1 MPRTK
6 SAIKQLRKSE
16 KRRLRNQSYK
26 SRVKTYIKKALA
38 AIQSGTQAA
47 AQAAVQE
54 AISIIDR
61 TAERGV
67 FHRNKAARLKSRLM
81 AKFNAAFGR

>member
-1 MPRTK
+1 MPRTR

-38 AIQSGTQAA
+38 AIQSGSQAVA
-47 AQAAVQE
+47 EAAVRE
-54 AISIIDR
+54 AVSIIDR

>member
-6 SAIKQLRKSE
+6 SALKQLRKSE
-16 KRRLRNQSYK
+16 KRRLRNQAYK
-26 SRVKTYIKKALA
+26 SRVKTFIKKALA
-38 AIQSGTQAA
+38 AIQAGPRDAA
-47 AQAAVQE
+47 EAAVRE
-54 AISIIDR
+54 AVSIIDR

-67 FHRNKAARLKSRLM
+67 FHPNKAARLKSRLM